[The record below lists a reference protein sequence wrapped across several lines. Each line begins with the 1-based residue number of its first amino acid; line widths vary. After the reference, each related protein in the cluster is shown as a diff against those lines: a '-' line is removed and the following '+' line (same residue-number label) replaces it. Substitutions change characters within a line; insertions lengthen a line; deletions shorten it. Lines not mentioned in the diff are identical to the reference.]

1 MASTPRNPEPTWIRS
16 QAGGE
21 GRLFLAALLATAFA
35 GTATIG
41 RVEAA
46 PWVRLSEG
54 QAFSDVE
61 SPLLS
66 PDARRVVYFE
76 DAEVDGTRALWSVE
90 TSGGAPRQLSGALPA
105 GSSVLGARLSADGA
119 RMIYAAELDTPG
131 VTELYSVPIGGGEST
146 KLNGPLVAG
155 GEVIHPYFEISPD
168 SQRVIYR
175 ADQEADGV
183 VELYS
188 VAIGGGPAT
197 KLNGTLTPG
206 GFVHLAE
213 ILPGGQ
219 RVVYAA
225 EQDAPG
231 VVELFSVPIAGG
243 APVKLNAPLDA
254 GSDVRQVDASP
265 DGAWVVY
272 QAGST
277 TLEIYS
283 VPAAGGVATRLN
295 GALVAGGGVQS
306 WRIAPDSQRVAY
318 RADQLTHGVFELF
331 SVPIGGGTAIKLSGA
346 LVAFGN
352 VATYEFAPAGGRL
365 VFLADKQVDE
375 VVEIYSVAASGG
387 SVTKLND
394 PLVAGGDVQGFVIS
408 ADGAWVVYLAD
419 QEVDGWNTGHRVPI
433 AGPAGSAETIWT
445 RAVTSGSLHP
455 FEIDLPRGRVIVRG
469 NEAFVDG
476 IVRLWSF
483 PLLGTPDP
491 DGGEELVA
499 AADFPVGGDVSDFRL
514 GPEGTIVY
522 LADQEVDERID
533 LYALPQWIFWDDFES
548 GDSSRWSVP

>member
-1 MASTPRNPEPTWIRS
+1 V
-16 QAGGE
+16 
-21 GRLFLAALLATAFA
+21 ATALA
-35 GTATIG
+35 GTASGG
-41 RVEAA
+41 RLEAA

-54 QAFSDVE
+54 EAFSDVE
-61 SPLLS
+61 ALSLS
-66 PDARRVVYFE
+66 PGARWAIYRE
-76 DAEVDGTRALWSVE
+76 DAEIDGTGALWSVE
-90 TSGGAPRQLSGALPA
+90 TSGGTPHQLSGPLLP
-105 GSSVLGARLSADGA
+105 GTSIVGYRVSADGA
-119 RMIYAAELDTPG
+119 TVIYAAALDTPG
-131 VTELYSVPIGGGEST
+131 VTELYSVPIGGGDST

-155 GEVIHPYFEISPD
+155 GNVTNPGFEISPD
-168 SQRVIYR
+168 GQRVIYR
-175 ADQEADGV
+175 ADQETDGV
-183 VELYS
+183 LELYS
-188 VAIGGGPAT
+188 VAIGGGPVT
-197 KLNGTLTPG
+197 KLNGPLVPG
-206 GFVHLAE
+206 GLLRRAEVLA
-213 ILPGGQ
+213 GGA
-219 RVVYAA
+219 RVVYMADQETA
-225 EQDAPG
+225 G
-231 VVELFSVPIAGG
+231 VVELYSVPIAGG
-243 APVKLNAPLDA
+243 AAVKLNGALDP
-254 GSDVRQVDASP
+254 GSYVREFELSP

-346 LVAFGN
+346 LVAGGN
-352 VATYEFAPAGGRL
+352 VAAFEFAPFGARL
-365 VFLADKQVDE
+365 VFYADKQVDGVIE
-375 VVEIYSVAASGG
+375 LYSVAASGG

-394 PLVAGGDVQGFVIS
+394 PLVAGGNVQRFEIS

-445 RAVTSGSLHP
+445 RAVTSGSLRP
-455 FEIDLPRGRVIVRG
+455 FAIDLSRGRVIVRG

-499 AADFPVGGDVSDFRL
+499 AADFPAGGDVTDFRL

-522 LADQEVDERID
+522 LADQEVDEQID
-533 LYALPQWIFWDDFES
+533 LYSLPKWIFWDDFES